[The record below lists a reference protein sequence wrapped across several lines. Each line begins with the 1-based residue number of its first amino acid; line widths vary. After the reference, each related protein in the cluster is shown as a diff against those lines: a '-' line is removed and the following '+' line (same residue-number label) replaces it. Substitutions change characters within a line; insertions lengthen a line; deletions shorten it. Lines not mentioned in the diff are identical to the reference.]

1 MKESKFVDQNKA
13 KWHDYEKDLRNKE
26 SRAARLN
33 QLFIQVTDDLSYART
48 FYKNRSVKVYLNG
61 LAQKLFNDLYRNQSG
76 SWAAFIRFW
85 KFDLPMLVHDCRKEF
100 RISFIVFLLAFGIG
114 VLSSYYD
121 LNFARLIL
129 GNRYVEMTIQ
139 NIQNNDP
146 MAVYKDGDKTFM
158 FLYITFNNLRVAL
171 ETFVMGCFFS
181 IGALFR
187 LIYNGIMLGAFQ
199 YFFIER
205 GLFIESFLTV
215 WQHGTLEISCIIIAG
230 AAGITLGKGLLFPGT
245 YSRTQS
251 FKISAFRG
259 LKIFIGIAP
268 IIVLAAF
275 IESFFTRFTELNDYV
290 RLMVILFSLAFVLI
304 YFVWYPWFL
313 AKRHKM
319 PLFKTDKVTFKQ
331 EPVFDFSGIMTADE
345 MMGTAFRY
353 IMQHKVWIML
363 MTMGIALVHS
373 SLALADDIVN
383 GFDGQ
388 DSAINNI
395 FQTDTLNLHF
405 FCGLFTLTIMQY
417 VTILRIYKLSG
428 QPYAPGFMPKFKL
441 FCASFIIALLLL
453 GVTYLNPLLAI
464 IIIVGFA
471 PFASLAVYQGYAEH
485 RFLPFIGGT
494 IPLLAGSWGKLLW
507 NSAKIFIFLAI
518 FFLLLNTPLIN
529 GYLQSLYMGFG
540 KDTVVSHR
548 IHLFMVT
555 FANILLFALFYV
567 FQIVTSAISYY
578 AYLETTTAKS
588 LKQRIEKF
596 GKRNIIF
603 GFEKEN

>member
-13 KWHDYEKDLRNKE
+13 KWQDYERDLRNKE
-26 SRAARLN
+26 SRAARLS

-48 FYKNRSVKVYLNG
+48 FYKNRSVKIYLNG
-61 LAQKLFNDLYRNQSG
+61 LAQKLFNDLYRNQTG

-129 GNRYVEMTIQ
+129 GERYVEMTIQ
-139 NIQNNDP
+139 NIKNNDP
-146 MAVYKDGDKTFM
+146 LAVYKDGDKTFM

-171 ETFVMGCFFS
+171 ETFVLGCFFS
-181 IGALFR
+181 IGTLFR
-187 LIYNGIMLGAFQ
+187 LIYNGIMLGTFQ

-205 GLFIESFLTV
+205 GLFKESFLTV

-313 AKRHKM
+313 AKRHPM
-319 PLFKTDKVTFKQ
+319 PLLKTDKVTFKQ

-345 MMGTAFRY
+345 MMGSAFRY

-363 MTMGIALVHS
+363 MTMGFALVHA

-383 GFDGQ
+383 GFGGQ
-388 DSAINNI
+388 DSLVYNI
-395 FQTDTLNLHF
+395 FQTNTLNLHF
-405 FCGLFTLTIMQY
+405 FCGLFTLSIMQY
-417 VTILRIYKLSG
+417 LVVLRIHKLLG
-428 QPYAPGFMPKFKL
+428 HPFNQGFSHRFKL
-441 FCASFIIALLLL
+441 VLSSVIISFVLL
-453 GVTYLNPLLAI
+453 GINYLNPFVTVIITVVLPSFAFLL
-464 IIIVGFA
+464 
-471 PFASLAVYQGYAEH
+471 VYQGYAEQ
-485 RFLPFIGGT
+485 RFLPLGGT
-494 IPLLAGSWGKLLW
+494 IALLSRSWGKLLW

-518 FFLLLNTPLIN
+518 FFMLLNTPLIN
-529 GYLQSLYMGFG
+529 SYLQSLYMGFG
-540 KDTVVSHR
+540 KDTIVSHR

-555 FANILLFALFYV
+555 FTNIALFALFYV
-567 FQIVTSAISYY
+567 FQIITSAISYY
-578 AYLETTTAKS
+578 AFLETATAKS
-588 LKQRIEKF
+588 LKQRIEKL

-603 GFEKEN
+603 GFEKEG

>member
-13 KWHDYEKDLRNKE
+13 KWQDYERDLRNKE
-26 SRAARLN
+26 SRAARLS

-48 FYKNRSVKVYLNG
+48 FYKNRSVKIYLNG
-61 LAQKLFNDLYRNQSG
+61 LAQKLFNDLYRNQTG

-85 KFDLPMLVHDCRKEF
+85 KFDLPMLIHDCRKEF

-129 GNRYVEMTIQ
+129 GERYVEMTIQ
-139 NIQNNDP
+139 NIKNNDP
-146 MAVYKDGDKTFM
+146 LAVYKDGDKTFM

-171 ETFVMGCFFS
+171 ETFVLGCFFS
-181 IGALFR
+181 IGTLFR
-187 LIYNGIMLGAFQ
+187 LIYNGIMLGTFQ

-205 GLFIESFLTV
+205 GLFKESFLTV

-313 AKRHKM
+313 AKRHEM
-319 PLFKTDKVTFKQ
+319 PVFKTDKVTFKQ

-345 MMGTAFRY
+345 MMGSAFRY

-363 MTMGIALVHS
+363 MTMGFALVHA
-373 SLALADDIVN
+373 SLALADDVVN
-383 GFDGQ
+383 GFGGQ
-388 DSAINNI
+388 DSLVYNI
-395 FQTDTLNLHF
+395 FQTDSLNLHF
-405 FCGLFTLTIMQY
+405 FCGLFTLSIIQY
-417 VTILRIYKLSG
+417 LVVVRIHKSLG
-428 QPYAPGFMPKFKL
+428 QSIAQGFMPRL
-441 FCASFIIALLLL
+441 MLGLSSVILSCILL
-453 GVTYLNPLLAI
+453 GINYLNPIVAVILTLVLPAFVFLL
-464 IIIVGFA
+464 G
-471 PFASLAVYQGYAEH
+471 YQGYAEQ
-485 RFLPFIGGT
+485 RFLPFGST
-494 IPLLAGSWGKLLW
+494 IALLAGSWGKLLW
-507 NSAKIFIFLAI
+507 NSTKIFVFLAI
-518 FFLLLNTPLIN
+518 FFMLLNTPLIN
-529 GYLQSLYMGFG
+529 SYLQSLYMGFG

-555 FANILLFALFYV
+555 FSNISLFALFYV
-567 FQIVTSAISYY
+567 FQIITSAVSYY
-578 AYLETTTAKS
+578 SYQETATAKS
-588 LKQRIEKF
+588 LKQRIEKL

-603 GFEKEN
+603 GFEKEG

>member
-13 KWHDYEKDLRNKE
+13 KWHEYERDLRNKE
-26 SRAARLN
+26 SKTARLS

-48 FYKNRSVKVYLNG
+48 FYKYRSVRVYLNG
-61 LAQKLFNDLYRNQSG
+61 LAQKLFNDIYRNQTG
-76 SWAAFIRFW
+76 SWTAFIRFW
-85 KFDLPMLVHDCRKEF
+85 KLDLPMLIHDCRKEF

-114 VLSSYYD
+114 ILSSYYD

-129 GNRYVEMTIQ
+129 GNRYVDMTIQ

-146 MAVYKDGDKTFM
+146 MAVYKDGNKTFM

-205 GLFIESFLTV
+205 DLFKESFLTV

-275 IESFFTRFTELNDYV
+275 IESFFTRFTELNDYI
-290 RLMVILFSLAFVLI
+290 RLMVIILSLAFVLV
-304 YFVWYPWFL
+304 YFVWYPWYL
-313 AKRHKM
+313 SKRHKM
-319 PLFKTDKVTFKQ
+319 PLYKTDKVAFKQ
-331 EPVFDFSGIMTADE
+331 EPVFDFSGVMTADE
-345 MMGTAFRY
+345 MMGNAFRY
-353 IMQHKVWIML
+353 IMQHKVWVML
-363 MTMGIALVHS
+363 MTIGFALVHA
-373 SLALADDIVN
+373 SLALANDIFN
-383 GFDGQ
+383 GFEGQ
-388 DSAINNI
+388 YSAVYNI
-395 FQTDTLNLHF
+395 FQTNTLNLHF
-405 FCGLFTLTIMQY
+405 FCGLFTLSIMQF
-417 VTILRIYKLSG
+417 VTLSRVSKLSNKSL
-428 QPYAPGFMPKFKL
+428 APGFMPKVKL
-441 FCASFIIALLLL
+441 FASSFIISLLLL
-453 GVTYLNPLLAI
+453 GVNYLNPFIAVILTVAL
-464 IIIVGFA
+464 
-471 PFASLAVYQGYAEH
+471 PSLAFLLVYQGFAEQ
-485 RFLPFIGGT
+485 RFLPFVSRT
-494 IPLLAGSWGKLLW
+494 IPILSGSWGKLLW
-507 NSAKIFIFLAI
+507 NSAKIFIFLTI
-518 FFLLLNTPLIN
+518 FFLLLNSPLIN
-529 GYLQSLYMGFG
+529 GYIQSLYMGFG

-548 IHLFMVT
+548 IHLFVVT
-555 FANILLFALFYV
+555 FTNISLFALFYV
-567 FQIVTSAISYY
+567 FQIITSSISYY
-578 AYLETTTAKS
+578 GYLETTTAKS

-596 GKRNIIF
+596 GSRNIIF

>member
-13 KWHDYEKDLRNKE
+13 KWHEYEKDLRNKK
-26 SRAARLN
+26 SRTARLS

-48 FYKNRSVKVYLNG
+48 FYKYRSVRVYLNG
-61 LAQKLFNDLYRNQSG
+61 LAQKLFNDLYRNQTG

-129 GNRYVEMTIQ
+129 GEKYVEMTIQ

-146 MAVYKDGDKTFM
+146 MAVYKDGDKTYM

-290 RLMVILFSLAFVLI
+290 RLMVILLSLAFVLI

-319 PLFKTDKVTFKQ
+319 PFFKTDKVTFKQ
-331 EPVFDFSGIMTADE
+331 EPVFDFSAITTADE
-345 MMGTAFRY
+345 MMGNAFRY

-363 MTMGIALVHS
+363 ITIGFALVHS

-383 GFDGQ
+383 GIDASVGTI
-388 DSAINNI
+388 DNI
-395 FQTDTLNLHF
+395 FQTNTLNLHF
-405 FCGLFTLTIMQY
+405 FCGLFTLTVMQTAT
-417 VTILRIYKLSG
+417 VLRIYKLLG
-428 QPYAPGFMPKFKL
+428 QPYASGFMPKFKL
-441 FCASFIIALLLL
+441 VLSSFIISCILLAIN
-453 GVTYLNPLLAI
+453 YLNPFIAVILTVVL
-464 IIIVGFA
+464 
-471 PFASLAVYQGYAEH
+471 PSLAFLALYQGYAER

-494 IPLLAGSWGKLLW
+494 MPLLSGSWGKLLW
-507 NSAKIFIFLAI
+507 NSTKIFIFLAI
-518 FFLLLNTPLIN
+518 FFFLLNTPFIN
-529 GYLQSLYMGFG
+529 GYLQGLYLGFG
-540 KDTVVSHR
+540 KDSVVSHR
-548 IHLFMVT
+548 IQLFMVT
-555 FANILLFALFYV
+555 FTNISLFALFYV
-567 FQIVTSAISYY
+567 FQIITSAVSYY

-603 GFEKEN
+603 GFEKES